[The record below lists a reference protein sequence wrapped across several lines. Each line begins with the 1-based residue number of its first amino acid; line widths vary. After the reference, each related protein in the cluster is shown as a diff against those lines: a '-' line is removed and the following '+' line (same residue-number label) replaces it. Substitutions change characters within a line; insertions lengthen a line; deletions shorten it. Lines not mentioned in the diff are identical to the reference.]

1 VSGAPGPPHR
11 PPAARARA
19 ALAALAL
26 LAAAVWGVY
35 GRRLDAPFI
44 ADDWLAVVTN
54 DSIRRLTPLFGDA
67 AVRGPLNPDI
77 DLPVTARPLTN
88 LSFALNYRAGGLDPR
103 GYRVVNIA
111 LHTLAAWLLWAIA
124 RRAIR
129 RGAADGACAH
139 AADLLATAITLL
151 WAVHPLLTEAVF
163 YVTQRSELL
172 VGVSYLATLYA
183 SLRHW
188 DAATP
193 PARRA
198 WLAAAALAC
207 FTGAACKEVIVTA
220 PAVVLLLHLTLYR
233 DRPPASS
240 WPLYAA
246 LLPSWVLLLALQW
259 DAPHRMS
266 SGFGLG
272 VSLADWWLTQAGVL
286 LMYLRLAVYPW
297 PLVVL
302 YDLPWAD
309 PPAVAWAHA
318 AAVAALALAAL
329 GLVVR
334 RHWAGLLLGGA
345 LVILS
350 PTHVVPMITEVAAER
365 RMYLP
370 LAALAALAVLA
381 VHALLRRAAARP
393 ATDAPPG
400 RAPAVVACA
409 LSAALAA
416 VYAAA
421 SIGRIAAFAE
431 PLALWTEVA
440 AAQPRNARAQHN
452 AAVELAMAGRL
463 DEAVA
468 RFRLAIAARPEFAQ
482 SHHGLGMALLHTG
495 ALAEGIA
502 HLEIAARLDPGSAA
516 YALALGEALLAA
528 GRPADALAPLER
540 ALALQPGSVPARAA
554 LAEARRAVA
563 SAAPR

>member
-1 VSGAPGPPHR
+1 V
-11 PPAARARA
+11 RA

-35 GRRLDAPFI
+35 GRHLAAPFI
-44 ADDWLAVVTN
+44 ADDSLAVVTN

-67 AVRGPLNPDI
+67 GGRGPLNPDI

-88 LSFALNYRAGGLDPR
+88 LSFALSYRAGGLDPR

-129 RGAADGACAH
+129 RGAADPACAD
-139 AADLLATAITLL
+139 AAGLLAPAIALL
-151 WAVHPLLTEAVF
+151 WAVHPLLTESVF

-172 VGVSYLATLYA
+172 VGVCYLAVLYA
-183 SLRHW
+183 SLRYW

-193 PARRA
+193 APRGR
-198 WLAAAALAC
+198 WLAAAGLAC
-207 FTGAACKEVIVTA
+207 LTGAACKEVIVTA

-233 DRPPASS
+233 DRPPARS

-246 LLPSWVLLLALQW
+246 LLPSWLMLLALQW

-286 LMYLRLAVYPW
+286 LMYLKLAVYPW

-334 RHWAGLLLGGA
+334 RHWAGLLLGSA

-370 LAALAALAVLA
+370 LAALVALAVLA
-381 VHALLRRAAARP
+381 VHALLCRAAARS
-393 ATDAPPG
+393 ATAARPG
-400 RAPAVVACA
+400 RAPAIAACG
-409 LSAALAA
+409 LAATLAA
-416 VYAAA
+416 VYGAG
-421 SIGRIAAFAE
+421 SIGRVAAFAD

-440 AAQPRNARAQHN
+440 AAQPHNARAQHN
-452 AAVELAMAGRL
+452 VAVELAMAGRL
-463 DEAVA
+463 GEAIV
-468 RFRLAIAARPEFAQ
+468 RFRLALAARPGFAQ

-502 HLEIAARLDPGSAA
+502 HLETAARRDPGSFS

-528 GRPADALAPLER
+528 GRPADALAPLAR
-540 ALALQPGSVPARAA
+540 ALALAPGSAAARDRLAA
-554 LAEARRAVA
+554 ARRLAGAAAAAQGA
-563 SAAPR
+563 SGRAMP